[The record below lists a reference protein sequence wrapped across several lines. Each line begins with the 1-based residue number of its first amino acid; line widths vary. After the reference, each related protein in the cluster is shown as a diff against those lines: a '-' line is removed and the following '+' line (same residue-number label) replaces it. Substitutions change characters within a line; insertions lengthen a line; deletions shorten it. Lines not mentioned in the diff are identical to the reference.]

1 VPIKQAVNPPAGKE
15 KKKKIAATTEGPATP
30 QVIRPGQNE
39 FSERCDINGGFGGFG
54 RF

>member
-1 VPIKQAVNPPAGKE
+1 LLKE
-15 KKKKIAATTEGPATP
+15 IAATTESPATP